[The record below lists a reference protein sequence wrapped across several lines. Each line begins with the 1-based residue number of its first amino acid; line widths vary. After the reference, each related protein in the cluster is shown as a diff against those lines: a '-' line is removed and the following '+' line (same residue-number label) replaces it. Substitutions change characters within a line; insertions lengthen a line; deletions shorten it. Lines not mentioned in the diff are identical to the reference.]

1 MKERILA
8 LGLPAAVVS
17 LGIGVGWWSSKSGLI
32 SQQTWFH
39 LWPLLVAI
47 GFLALSVGA
56 LIIGARRWLLPMG
69 VGFIVQ
75 LTGWFFLLGQVFES
89 AWEPFIYTLLAVGL
103 VVFGML
109 GFWLFATLRARKL
122 EKNIVDGV
130 AGAEG
135 VDAQKIAEIRK
146 NMLQALTMLKRAGLG
161 RNAIYELPWFLVI
174 GRSQAGKTVA
184 IKNSG
189 LGLPVKKDRVKGVGG
204 THTCDFFFTNDLI
217 FLDTPG
223 AWVTEGAGEEGQ
235 SHWVELL
242 RLLRKYRGRRPLDGL
257 VVVVPADDLLTRSEE
272 DLEEQAA
279 NIRQVVDCLHEELRF
294 RFPVYLVVSKSDL
307 VEGFI
312 DFFRGL
318 PAQRRGEIV
327 GWSHTDPNQGDPERL
342 IPRGFKRLVQRL
354 QAYRLEMMARIAS
367 VTRARKLFFFT
378 EEMKSLERP
387 LTVMA
392 SVLFEPDQFH
402 EQPVFRG
409 FYFTSGTQGEGTPM
423 GRAMAKLAETLGIH
437 PSQPEAATAEEEPK
451 RSYFLLELFRTLLLG
466 DQGLVSRTAVSWWRM
481 RRDTMLVAFSPAII
495 AVLIFL
501 TSLLSFGL
509 NSCSYGRIQAR
520 TPQIV
525 SELSAYATPLRGR
538 RVLEAF
544 QATDELKSYHRTLT
558 GPTLWNRFWGMR
570 RPGELADQTLAMF
583 RREFE
588 HVILRPTLEEIE
600 EFSLDPGNSCTDRV
614 DVLYSVVYLRLG
626 YRWEEA
632 DDLKGL
638 DGFWD
643 LSPEIVS
650 EVRENL
656 LWQFA
661 YLKNNTPPGRTLLPG
676 LSLAKVADSIAQEC
690 RDQGPGSALDGFRK
704 FQQECSDL
712 PSNYQTTQ
720 CGVLLTKLFRAP
732 AEDYAKL
739 ERHLAGLE
747 KGLYELAEVEP
758 QAEAALS
765 TIRTISLEEGAE
777 EQMDESECLRQF
789 EEDLLPAVQDFM
801 DQDSL
806 IEECR
811 TAWTTSNKDDL
822 KALEVI
828 SNQNKKLEEKKIEL
842 INKVGKFEAYCAD
855 VLGESFVIDV
865 NALNNFSYE
874 LRRITCTDKITY
886 VRPEEPKPIV
896 APKRVTTGSR
906 PVARKPKKEP
916 LTLLA
921 IGKRPAYTVS
931 SWNTRW
937 ENEWER
943 GLKLAD
949 LSSPDARDSARDN
962 VLGLIRNYADSYR
975 RAWEH
980 YLEEVTVQPRG
991 GASVPGWLESLADTK
1006 EFNRVLD
1013 PALDAIATDK
1023 SKVPPE
1029 FDYLSRNMG
1038 DLEGLD
1044 GFVAR
1049 DLPTYRDGLRQIA
1062 SDLRKC
1068 EKDAAFLTRYRQ
1080 QITSR
1085 APENGIVSLKRWVR
1099 KSAGQNLVD
1108 GKLENLLLNPVL
1120 EAESYALSP
1129 NLTLM
1134 QWDDLQ
1140 TQFAAV
1146 STNYPFT
1153 TEGADDLVG
1162 IKDMI
1167 ALFGGRS
1174 GIVPVLRGAIE
1185 PGSVSTDAERWLT
1198 RASGMTG
1205 ILFEEDS
1212 DDLLPYTLKISVEG
1226 FTFEPPEL
1234 EKDFLVREVEIHLGE
1249 GVDWSWKDSEP
1260 DKKLKTMQIDLVGDT
1275 TSELSYIAA
1284 WVSER
1289 KGMLG
1294 RAFTKNYKDP
1304 ERYKAA
1310 EAEGHWAPLRLIDAG
1325 AADGLSGEGSTF
1337 DLTYEIEVPYKRKQP
1352 GKLML
1357 NLRVNADGLP
1367 ELIWMMKNGLPKPP
1381 ETLAGP

>member
-17 LGIGVGWWSSKSGLI
+17 LGVGVGWWSSKSDLI

-69 VGFIVQ
+69 VGFVVQ

-103 VVFGML
+103 VLLGML
-109 GFWLFATLRARKL
+109 VFWLVATLRARSL

-130 AGAEG
+130 AGADG
-135 VDAQKIAEIRK
+135 VDAQNIAEIRK

-257 VVVVPADDLLTRSEE
+257 VVVVPADDLLSKSEE

-279 NIRQVVDCLHEELRF
+279 NIRQVVDCLHDELKF

-327 GWSHTDPNQGDPERL
+327 GWSHTDPNRGNPERL
-342 IPRGFKRLVQRL
+342 IPRGFQRLVQRL

-378 EEMKSLERP
+378 EEMKSLERS
-387 LTVMA
+387 LTVFA
-392 SVLFEPDQFH
+392 SVLFEPDQYH

-423 GRAMAKLAETLGIH
+423 GRAMAKLAETLGIR
-437 PSQPEAATAEEEPK
+437 PAQTQAAGEEEEPK

-481 RRDTMLVAFSPAII
+481 RRDTMLVAFSPAIL
-495 AVLIFL
+495 AVLVFL
-501 TSLLSFGL
+501 TSFLSFGL
-509 NSCSYGRIQAR
+509 NSCSYRRIENRA
-520 TPQIV
+520 PEIV
-525 SELSAYATPLRGR
+525 RELRSFQTPLRGK
-538 RVLEAF
+538 RVVEAF
-544 QATDELKSYHRTLT
+544 RGTDELKSFHRTLT

-588 HVILRPTLEEIE
+588 DVILRPTFEEIE
-600 EFSLDPGNSCTDRV
+600 EFSLDAGNSCTDRV

-632 DDLKGL
+632 EDLKGL

-650 EVRENL
+650 EAREDL

-690 RDQGPGSALDGFRK
+690 RDRGPGSALDGYRK
-704 FQQECSDL
+704 FQQDCSDL
-712 PSNYQTTQ
+712 PTNYQTTQ
-720 CGVLLTKLFRAP
+720 CRDLLIKLFRAP
-732 AEDYAKL
+732 SENYAKL
-739 ERHLAGLE
+739 ERHLEGLE
-747 KGLYELAEVEP
+747 KGLYELADVEP
-758 QAEAALS
+758 QAEAALR
-765 TIRTISLEEGAE
+765 TMRTIDLEGDGDE
-777 EQMDESECLRQF
+777 ERPDGDECLQQF
-789 EEDLLPAVQDFM
+789 EEEILPALQEFL
-801 DQDSL
+801 DQDGL
-806 IEECR
+806 IAECQ
-811 TAWTTSNKDDL
+811 TAWAASDKDDL

-828 SNQNKKLEEKKIEL
+828 NSQNQALEEKKLAL
-842 INKVGKFEAYCAD
+842 INDVGRFESFCGD
-855 VLGESFVIDV
+855 VLGEEFGVDV

-886 VRPEEPKPIV
+886 VRPEEPKPKV
-896 APKRVTTGSR
+896 VPKRTVTAPR
-906 PVARKPKKEP
+906 PRKPKKEP

-921 IGKRPAYTVS
+921 IGKKPTYTVS
-931 SWNTRW
+931 SWNARW
-937 ENEWER
+937 ESEWER
-943 GLKLAD
+943 GLKLAEV
-949 LSSPDARDSARDN
+949 SSPGARESARER
-962 VLGLIRNYADSYR
+962 VLDLIRDYARRYR
-975 RAWEH
+975 RAWER
-980 YLEEVTVQPRG
+980 YLGEITVQSRD
-991 GASVPGWLESLADTK
+991 GASVPGWLEGLADTK
-1006 EFNRVLD
+1006 EFNRVLN

-1023 SKVPPE
+1023 SAVPEE
-1029 FDYLSRNMG
+1029 FDFLSRNMG
-1038 DLEGLD
+1038 DLDSLD
-1044 GFVAR
+1044 GFVKG
-1049 DLPTYRDGLRQIA
+1049 DLPAYRDGLREIA
-1062 SDLRKC
+1062 KDLRKC
-1068 EKDAAFLTRYRQ
+1068 EKDAAFLNRYRQ
-1080 QITSR
+1080 QISSG
-1085 APENGIVSLKRWVR
+1085 APENKIVSLKRWVR
-1099 KSAGQNLVD
+1099 NTAGQSLIDGNL
-1108 GKLENLLLNPVL
+1108 EALLLSPVL
-1120 EAESYALSP
+1120 EAEAYALSP
-1129 NLTLM
+1129 DLTLM

-1140 TQFAAV
+1140 TQYAAV
-1146 STNYPFT
+1146 AGKYPFT
-1153 TEGADDLVG
+1153 IEEADELASLKEMV
-1162 IKDMI
+1162 

-1174 GIVPVLRGAIE
+1174 GIVPVLRGAID
-1185 PGSVSTDAERWLT
+1185 PGAVSTEADRWLT
-1198 RASGMTG
+1198 RASGLTG
-1205 ILFEEDS
+1205 ILFEEDA
-1212 DDLLPYTLKISVEG
+1212 DELRPYTLKLSVEG
-1226 FTFEPPEL
+1226 FTFDPPEL
-1234 EKDFLVREVEIHLGE
+1234 EKKFKVREVEIHLGE
-1249 GVDWSWKDSEP
+1249 GVEWSWKDSEP
-1260 DKKLKTMQIDLVGDT
+1260 DKKLKTLQIDLAGEA
-1275 TSELSYIAA
+1275 TSDLSYIAA

-1294 RAFTKNYKDP
+1294 RAFTKNFKDP
-1304 ERYKAA
+1304 ERYKASQ
-1310 EAEGHWAPLRLIDAG
+1310 AEGHWAPLRLIGAG
-1325 AADGLSGEGSTF
+1325 AADGLSGGGSTF
-1337 DLTYEIEVPYKRKQP
+1337 DLTYLVEVPHKRKQP
-1352 GKLML
+1352 GQLML
-1357 NLRVNADGLP
+1357 NLRVNAAGLP
-1367 ELIWMMKNGLPKPP
+1367 DLMRLMENGLPKPP
-1381 ETLAGP
+1381 ETLAEP